1 MTNEELD
8 AILRNLS
15 KVIRGNYGNWE
26 FEIDRT
32 RFICLTD
39 TNYNRMRI
47 ISPIIEVSKVDSV
60 QILKCMEANFHTALD
75 ARYAISDGILWAA
88 FIHPLKELT
97 TEQVKSAITQ
107 VYSCARTFGTH
118 YSGGTLIFPTDE
130 ERKSKNN

>member
-1 MTNEELD
+1 M
-8 AILRNLS
+8 
-15 KVIRGNYGNWE
+15 K
-26 FEIDRT
+26 
-32 RFICLTD
+32 
-39 TNYNRMRI
+39 
-47 ISPIIEVSKVDSV
+47 
-60 QILKCMEANFHTALD
+60 ANFHTALD